1 MLPVM
6 IHRAQECILLGF
18 AVMLLNA
25 GGDAAQEKLSISCK
39 DVTLVDRIDLKCI
52 TPPTSDWQC
61 SFYVYPL
68 NSTKS
73 VINVT
78 QSRMC
83 EQQVNGSALLS
94 AEALQLL
101 EVWNVVN
108 IFCTMSNGAE
118 SIESQCETVTVWR
131 ISIQMSYL
139 IIGLVAVG
147 CLSLLSLTFL
157 CIICIISVPINGT
170 RSRTASPKTRCTTQ
184 KSSRVEHN
192 LSCEED
198 SAPEDNKDEKEAAED
213 DVCYATVIYPDVTEN
228 SVHAIRFGQKTE
240 YAVVVIN
247 TVDSN

>member
-18 AVMLLNA
+18 AVMLLNAA

-131 ISIQMSYL
+131 IR
-139 IIGLVAVG
+139 
-147 CLSLLSLTFL
+147 
-157 CIICIISVPINGT
+157 T